1 MNKTKRGLQL
11 AAAIT
16 SIAFAGVLIIG
27 SILIL
32 ALIQDLISAGMESGP
47 EYSVIQ
53 LSYILIILLSVAI
66 IIISAFICKRPNE
79 KMHKGLCITD
89 LILNAVLAVL
99 YIIAGSLWLLLPL
112 AVVGLFIA
120 VVGLFIAEL
129 CIKTKVNSNKT
140 ATLNETD
147 ANLSSIEGSSKTE
160 NSSNSK
166 IEKIKEL
173 NKQGVLSDEEMK
185 TLIIDELKKD

>member
-27 SILIL
+27 SIYIL

-47 EYSVIQ
+47 EYRLIQ

-66 IIISAFICKRPNE
+66 IIISTFICKRPNE

-120 VVGLFIAEL
+120 EL
-129 CIKTKVNSNKT
+129 CIKNKVNSNET

-166 IEKIKEL
+166 IEQIKEL

-185 TLIIDELKKD
+185 TLIIDELKKN

>member
-16 SIAFAGVLIIG
+16 SIAFAAVLIIG
-27 SILIL
+27 SIYIL
-32 ALIQDLISAGMESGP
+32 AFIQDLISAGMESGP

-120 VVGLFIAEL
+120 EL
-129 CIKTKVNSNKT
+129 CIKNKVNSDET
-140 ATLNETD
+140 ATINEAD
-147 ANLSSIEGSSKTE
+147 ANSTPIEGSSKTE